1 MSKLIIKNSKTDL
14 HKDKNPKKIIMKFHG
29 F

>member
-14 HKDKNPKKIIMKFHG
+14 HKDTNPKKISMKFQG